1 MSNSFHRLIQL
12 LRLRRIGMRL
22 ALSYALLLILF
33 SIVLLL
39 PISQIRNMTARNE
52 QFARK
57 EVQSLLYVQ
66 ELSVATENVG
76 RALLQFLTVPYEQRV
91 PEYTIVDEKNRRIDQ
106 LISDLEGSL
115 SDDGQLNSL
124 KLLKQKR
131 AIYQQHYLDTVNQL
145 EDEGQDAAKTSFSTR
160 VKPALDA
167 LLEQSKIFLKREQE
181 LIQAHQAEAQMELE
195 KTGTMVAML
204 SVFGVILAAVLAWL
218 TTRSV
223 VRPLARLETSALQI
237 AKGDYQ
243 TRFIPSKT
251 EEVARVGEALNTMAE
266 AIGIREQAVER
277 LAYYDSLTGLP
288 NRTLLLKT
296 HEGQGLPYQG
306 FILMD
311 LARLK
316 VINETLGF
324 DTGDTVISDVALR
337 LKTVISQ
344 DTSIQKPWLA
354 RLAGGAFAIL
364 CHDSSKAAVE
374 DLHQRIDAAMA
385 DPVKCGQHSVDVSL
399 VYGFAITTATPLP
412 LMTLI
417 RNAEVALYAAKRS
430 ASSSAWYTDAQE
442 ASRLT
447 HLSLLSD
454 LRSAVR
460 ESELQMWL
468 QPKLSLATGKAYG
481 FEALVRWQHPVRGFI
496 SPAEFVPFAERTGY
510 ISMLTMWMLEQAIV
524 TLKNWQDKYS
534 GQTIAV
540 NVSTHDLRDASF
552 PDQIAALLRQYE
564 LNPKLLK
571 LEITESGI
579 MEDPGST
586 IELLNRLRAIG
597 LDLSIDD
604 FGTGYSSLSY
614 LQRLP
619 VSELKIDRS
628 FVIDIDQLPATQGLV
643 KAIIEMGHG
652 LGLSVI
658 AEGIET
664 AAERECLRQLGC
676 DSMQGYFAS
685 KPLYGENLQK
695 WLDALANHAGD

>member
-1 MSNSFHRLIQL
+1 MPNSLDRLTHS
-12 LRLRRIGMRL
+12 LRLRRIGVRL
-22 ALSYALLLILF
+22 ALSYGLLLVLF

-39 PISQIRNMTARNE
+39 PISQIRKMTSLSE
-52 QFARK
+52 KFARK

-66 ELSVATENVG
+66 ELSVSTENVG

-91 PEYTIVDEKNRRIDQ
+91 PEYAIVDEKNRQIDR
-106 LISDLEGSL
+106 LITALEASL
-115 SDDGQLNSL
+115 SDDEQLKNL
-124 KLLKQKR
+124 KVLQEKR
-131 AIYQQHYLDTVNQL
+131 RIYNKHYLDTVNQL
-145 EDEGQDAAKTSFSTR
+145 EEEGQEAAKASFITQ

-167 LLEQSKIFLKREQE
+167 LLDQSKSFLKREQE
-181 LIQAHQAEAQMELE
+181 LILTHQAQAQRELE
-195 KTGTMVAML
+195 QTSMLVAML
-204 SVFGVILAAVLAWL
+204 SVFGVIMAAVLAWL

-223 VRPLARLETSALQI
+223 VKPLARLEASALQI
-237 AKGDYQ
+237 ARGDYQ

-296 HEGQGLPYQG
+296 HEGKDLPHQG

-324 DTGDTVISDVALR
+324 DTGDTVISDIALR
-337 LKTVISQ
+337 LKTVISD
-344 DTSIQKPWLA
+344 DTSTAKPWLA

-364 CHDSSKAAVE
+364 CTDSSKTSIE

-385 DPVKCGQHSVDVSL
+385 NPVKCGLHSVDVSL
-399 VYGFAITTATPLP
+399 VYGFAITAGTPMP
-412 LMTLI
+412 LMTLV

-430 ASSSAWYTDAQE
+430 ASASAWYSDAQE

-460 ESELQMWL
+460 GAELQMWL
-468 QPKLSLATGKAYG
+468 QPKLRLDTGKAYG
-481 FEALVRWQHPVRGFI
+481 FEALVRWQHPTRGFI
-496 SPAEFVPFAERTGY
+496 SPADFVPFAERTGY
-510 ISMLTMWMLEQAIV
+510 INLLTMWMLEQAIV
-524 TLKNWQDKYS
+524 TLKNWQGKYPN
-534 GQTIAV
+534 QTIAV

-552 PDQIAALLRQYE
+552 PDQISALLRQYE

-579 MEDPGST
+579 MEDPSST

-597 LDLSIDD
+597 LELSIDD

-628 FVIDIDQLPATQGLV
+628 FVTDIDKLPATQGLV

-664 AAERECLRQLGC
+664 AAERESLRLLGC

-685 KPLYGENLQK
+685 KPLYGEGLQK
-695 WLDALANHAGD
+695 WLASLSTD

>member
-1 MSNSFHRLIQL
+1 MPDSLDRLTKF
-12 LRLRRIGMRL
+12 LRLRRIGVRL
-22 ALSYALLLILF
+22 AISYGLLLILF

-39 PISQIRNMTARNE
+39 PISQIRNMTARNDK
-52 QFARK
+52 FVRK

-66 ELSVATENVG
+66 ELSISTENVG

-91 PEYTIVDEKNRRIDQ
+91 PEYTIVDEKNRQIDR
-106 LISDLEGSL
+106 LIASLEALL
-115 SDDGQLNSL
+115 SDDEQLKSL
-124 KLLKQKR
+124 KLLKEKR
-131 AIYQQHYLDTVNQL
+131 SVYNKYYLDTVNQL
-145 EDEGQDAAKTSFSTR
+145 EEEGQEAAKASFIKQ

-167 LLEQSKIFLKREQE
+167 LLDQSKSFLKREQE
-181 LIQAHQAEAQMELE
+181 LILAQQAQAQQELE
-195 KTGTMVAML
+195 RTGMLVAIL
-204 SVFGVILAAVLAWL
+204 SVLGVIMAAILAWL

-223 VRPLARLETSALQI
+223 VKPLARLEASARQI
-237 AKGDYQ
+237 ARGDYQ

-266 AIGIREQAVER
+266 AIGIREQTVER

-296 HEGQGLPYQG
+296 HEGQGLPHQG

-324 DTGDTVISDVALR
+324 DTGDTVISDIALR
-337 LKTVISQ
+337 LRKVIDNGSN
-344 DTSIQKPWLA
+344 TGKPWLA

-364 CHDSSKAAVE
+364 CADSSKASIE

-385 DPVKCGQHSVDVSL
+385 APVKCGSHSVDVSL
-399 VYGFAITTATPLP
+399 VYGFAITAGTPLP
-412 LMTLI
+412 LMTLA

-430 ASSSAWYTDAQE
+430 ANASAWYTDAQE

-468 QPKLSLATGKAYG
+468 QPKLSLTTGKAYG

-510 ISMLTMWMLEQAIV
+510 IGMLTMWMLEQAIV
-524 TLKNWQDKYS
+524 TLKNWQDKYP

-540 NVSTHDLRDASF
+540 NVSTHDLRDTSF
-552 PDQIAALLRQYE
+552 PDQIAALLRQYD

-628 FVIDIDQLPATQGLV
+628 FVTDIDKLPATQGLV

-664 AAERECLRQLGC
+664 AAERESLRQLGC

-685 KPLYGENLQK
+685 KPLYGEPLQK
-695 WLDALANHAGD
+695 WLASLSTH

>member
-1 MSNSFHRLIQL
+1 MPDSLDRLTKF
-12 LRLRRIGMRL
+12 LRLRRIGVRL
-22 ALSYALLLILF
+22 AISYGLLLILF

-39 PISQIRNMTARNE
+39 PISQIRNMTARNDK
-52 QFARK
+52 FVRK

-66 ELSVATENVG
+66 ELSISTENVG

-91 PEYTIVDEKNRRIDQ
+91 PEYTIVDEKNRQIDR
-106 LISDLEGSL
+106 LIASLEALL
-115 SDDGQLNSL
+115 SDDEQLKSL
-124 KLLKQKR
+124 KLLKEKR
-131 AIYQQHYLDTVNQL
+131 SIYNKYYLDTVNQL
-145 EDEGQDAAKTSFSTR
+145 EEEGQEAAKASFIKQ

-167 LLEQSKIFLKREQE
+167 LLDQSKSFLKREQE
-181 LIQAHQAEAQMELE
+181 LILAQQAQAQQELE
-195 KTGTMVAML
+195 RTGMLVAIL
-204 SVFGVILAAVLAWL
+204 SILGVIMAAILAWL

-223 VRPLARLETSALQI
+223 VKPLARLEASALQI
-237 AKGDYQ
+237 ARGDYQ

-266 AIGIREQAVER
+266 AIGIREQTVER

-296 HEGQGLPYQG
+296 HEGQGLPHQG

-324 DTGDTVISDVALR
+324 DTGDTVISDIALR
-337 LKTVISQ
+337 LRKVIDNGSN
-344 DTSIQKPWLA
+344 TGKPWLA

-364 CHDSSKAAVE
+364 CADSSKASIE

-385 DPVKCGQHSVDVSL
+385 APVKCGSHSVDVSL
-399 VYGFAITTATPLP
+399 VYGFAITAGAPLP

-430 ASSSAWYTDAQE
+430 ANASAWYTDAQE

-468 QPKLSLATGKAYG
+468 QPKLSLTTGKAYG

-510 ISMLTMWMLEQAIV
+510 IGMLTMWMLEQAIV
-524 TLKNWQDKYS
+524 TLKNWQDKYP

-540 NVSTHDLRDASF
+540 NVSTHDLRDTSF
-552 PDQIAALLRQYE
+552 PDQIAALLRQYD

-628 FVIDIDQLPATQGLV
+628 FVTDIDKLPATQGLV

-664 AAERECLRQLGC
+664 AAERESLRQLGC

-685 KPLYGENLQK
+685 KPLYGEGLQK
-695 WLDALANHAGD
+695 WLASLSTH

>member
-1 MSNSFHRLIQL
+1 MPDSLDRLTHF
-12 LRLRRIGMRL
+12 LRLRRIGVRL
-22 ALSYALLLILF
+22 ALSYGLLLVLF

-39 PISQIRNMTARNE
+39 PISQIRKMTALSE
-52 QFARK
+52 KFARK

-66 ELSVATENVG
+66 ELSVSTENVG

-91 PEYTIVDEKNRRIDQ
+91 PEYTIVDEKNRQIDR
-106 LISDLEGSL
+106 LITALEASL
-115 SDDGQLNSL
+115 SDDEQLKSL
-124 KLLKQKR
+124 KILKEKR
-131 AIYQQHYLDTVNQL
+131 SIYNKYYLDTVNQL
-145 EDEGQDAAKTSFSTR
+145 EEEGQDAAKASFIKQ

-167 LLEQSKIFLKREQE
+167 LLDQSKTFLKREQE
-181 LIQAHQAEAQMELE
+181 LIVAHQAEAQRELE
-195 KTGTMVAML
+195 QTGMLVAVL
-204 SVFGVILAAVLAWL
+204 SVLGVIMAAILAWL

-223 VRPLARLETSALQI
+223 VKPLARLEASALQI
-237 AKGDYQ
+237 ARGDYQ
-243 TRFIPSKT
+243 TRFSPSKT

-266 AIGIREQAVER
+266 AIGIREQTVER

-296 HEGQGLPYQG
+296 HEGQGLPHQG

-324 DTGDTVISDVALR
+324 DTGDSVISDIALR
-337 LKTVISQ
+337 LRKVI
-344 DTSIQKPWLA
+344 DNHTSHAAKPWLA
-354 RLAGGAFAIL
+354 RLAGGAFAVL
-364 CHDSSKAAVE
+364 CENSSKVSIE
-374 DLHQRIDAAMA
+374 ELHHRIDAAMA
-385 DPVKCGQHSVDVSL
+385 APVKCGSHSVDVSM
-399 VYGFAITTATPLP
+399 VYGFAITAATPLP

-430 ASSSAWYTDAQE
+430 TNASAWYTDAQE

-460 ESELQMWL
+460 KSELQMWL

-510 ISMLTMWMLEQAIV
+510 IGMLTMWMLEQAIV
-524 TLKNWQDKYS
+524 TLKNWQNKYPD
-534 GQTIAV
+534 QTIAV

-552 PDQIAALLRQYE
+552 PDQITALLRQYE
-564 LNPKLLK
+564 LSPNMLK

-579 MEDPGST
+579 MEDPGTT

-628 FVIDIDQLPATQGLV
+628 FVTDIDKLPATQGLV

-664 AAERECLRQLGC
+664 AAERESLRLLGC

-685 KPLYGENLQK
+685 KPLYGDGLQK
-695 WLDALANHAGD
+695 WLSSLPTD